1 MGHTRIYANKM
12 DLNAMTPQNA
22 LSATAYCLANPGS
35 EYLVYQPGTGAFT
48 VNLSGATTEFTVEW
62 FNPAT
67 GVTTDGGT
75 VAGGGTRIMTP
86 PFSGDAV
93 LYLKKGIR
101 PGKTR

>member
-1 MGHTRIYANKM
+1 MGHTRIYAVKM
-12 DLNAMTPQNA
+12 DLKEMRPQDS
-22 LSATAYCLANPGS
+22 LSSTTYCLANPGS
-35 EYLVYQPGTGAFT
+35 EYLVYQPDTGAFT

-62 FNPAT
+62 FDPAT